1 MICSSGVGRGECAR
15 LDFDLCLWRI
25 IFFFLLLR
33 GGHAGRVCFSL
44 VIVAIPADAGA
55 IPRKTPLWRWNRFVV
70 LFSFVYFFMIEIR
83 LKKNEN
89 VKGKHVW
96 L

>member
-1 MICSSGVGRGECAR
+1 MLEEVSAR
-15 LDFDLCLWRI
+15 DLILTFVCGGFFI
-25 IFFFLLLR
+25 YFFLQ

-55 IPRKTPLWRWNRFVV
+55 IPRETPLWRWNRFVV